1 VLFVKQIRV
10 VNAFQ
15 MDIENA
21 DSFDR
26 RSLCSLRSQ
35 QSLQHYRM
43 LSMHRSLSHDG
54 EAAAAAITTASS
66 LPNNHSSDEIIAK
79 A

>member
-1 VLFVKQIRV
+1 
-10 VNAFQ
+10 

-43 LSMHRSLSHDG
+43 LSLHRSLSHDG
-54 EAAAAAITTASS
+54 DATATAITAASS
-66 LPNNHSSDEIIAK
+66 LPNNHTSDDMITK